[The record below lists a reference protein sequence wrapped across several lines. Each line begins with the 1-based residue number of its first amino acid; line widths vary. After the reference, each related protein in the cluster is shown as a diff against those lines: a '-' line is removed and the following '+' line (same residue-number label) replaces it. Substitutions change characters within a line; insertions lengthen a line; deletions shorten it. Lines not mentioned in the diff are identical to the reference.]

1 MKYPYFSNWVV
12 YKKIPGEDLYHVKN
26 LVLDSECYLSLED
39 LMFSLRLNG
48 RQNPY
53 SIKGERS
60 RYQTKLLLQKLQQYD
75 VIRTDHG
82 ILKNDGGY
90 LISLIKLRNTKSKRL
105 ASIIANTILMFTF
118 IPVLVIGL
126 YMCFHP
132 NSVNAGPNLITGFIY
147 DHWYFISIVAIVFG
161 IFGGAF
167 IHEVAH
173 ANAARSTRSGRVFEY
188 GMMLS
193 FPPGFYTLMDFREK
207 STIKAF
213 QIYAAGCE
221 GNLFF
226 AGGLLILGSFICQPL
241 QTFLIEAAAINIFT
255 VCVNLTPFS
264 GTDGSKILAIVLGLE
279 VDDFDITKR
288 LIKNRR
294 YRRNLVN
301 AGITG
306 CVKLAACYILWLL
319 RMFFP
324 LLILLNIS
332 IWIEA
337 LL

>member
-26 LVLDSECYLSLED
+26 LVLDSECYLSSDD
-39 LMFSLRLNG
+39 LTFSLRLDG

-53 SIKGERS
+53 SVKGERS
-60 RYQTKLLLQKLQQYD
+60 RYQTKLLLQKLQKND

-82 ILKNDGGY
+82 IFKNDGGY
-90 LISLIKLRNTKSKRL
+90 LISLMKPRNTKSKKL
-105 ASIIANTILMFTF
+105 VSIIANTILMFTF
-118 IPVLVIGL
+118 IPVLVLGL
-126 YMCFHP
+126 YMFFHSS
-132 NSVNAGPNLITGFIY
+132 SVNAESSVITRLIY
-147 DHWYFISIVAIVFG
+147 DHWYLVSIVVNAFG
-161 IFGGAF
+161 LLGGAF

-173 ANAARSTRSGRVFEY
+173 ANAARSTRGGRVFEY
-188 GMMLS
+188 GIMLS

-207 STIKAF
+207 TTIKIL

-226 AGGLLILGSFICQPL
+226 AGVLLILGSFICQPL

-255 VCVNLTPFS
+255 ACVNLTPFG

-279 VDDFDITKR
+279 VDEFDITKR

-301 AGITG
+301 AGMTG
-306 CVKLAACYILWLL
+306 RVKLAACYILWFL

-324 LLILLNIS
+324 LLILLNIT
-332 IWIEA
+332 ILVGA
-337 LL
+337 VL